1 MTRLS
6 QLLVLAFGA
15 GFGLVA
21 LWGAYTFT
29 LLNEAR
35 SNPPDE
41 EAQAI
46 RDLQATQQR
55 QFEQLQAVQHTLS
68 FLLDSFASAQ
78 RAPTQEPAWSA
89 PTKRNN

>member
-6 QLLVLAFGA
+6 WLLVLAFGA

-41 EAQAI
+41 AQAI
-46 RDLQATQQR
+46 RDLQTTQQR
-55 QFEQLQAVQHTLS
+55 EFEQLQAVQHTLS

-78 RAPTQEPAWSA
+78 QAATQEPAWSA
-89 PTKRNN
+89 PAKRNN

>member
-6 QLLVLAFGA
+6 RLLVLAFGA
-15 GFGLVA
+15 GFGAAA

-29 LLNEAR
+29 LNEAR

-41 EAQAI
+41 EAKAI
-46 RDLQATQQR
+46 PDLQTTQQR
-55 QFEQLQAVQHTLS
+55 EFEQLQAVQHTLS

-78 RAPTQEPAWSA
+78 QVPTQEPAWSA
-89 PTKRNN
+89 PAKRNN